1 MGNEAFP
8 KGTSFVWD
16 QAERRLDAQ
25 MQQADA
31 LDTKAGALAALH
43 AVAAG
48 VIASLAGRLS
58 GASRWVAVGAI
69 LGLIVSGVL
78 AFGAFRTE
86 AYARSPAPEEMWRFG
101 IWRPDEIQLRFLS
114 TRFRA
119 LDRNRAKLQR
129 KARLIS
135 SSLAGFAMV
144 ALAVAIAAVVDLVRS
159 P

>member
-1 MGNEAFP
+1 MGNREFP
-8 KGTSFVWD
+8 QGAPFVWD
-16 QAERRLDAQ
+16 QAERRLASR
-25 MQQADA
+25 MRQADA

-48 VIASLAGRLS
+48 VVASLAGRLPGS
-58 GASRWVAVGAI
+58 SRWVAVGAI

-101 IWRPDEIQLRFLS
+101 GWSADEIQLRFLS

-119 LDRNRAKLQR
+119 LDWNRDKLQR

-135 SSLAGFAMV
+135 SSLAGFAIV
-144 ALAVAIAAVVDLVRS
+144 ALGVAIAAVVDLV
-159 P
+159 